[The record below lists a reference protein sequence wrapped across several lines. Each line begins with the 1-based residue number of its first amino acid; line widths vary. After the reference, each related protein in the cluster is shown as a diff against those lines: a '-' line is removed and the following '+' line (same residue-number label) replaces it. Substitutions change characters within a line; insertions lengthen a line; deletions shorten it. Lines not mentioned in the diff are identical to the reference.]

1 MWGINMYGRYY
12 FMYFLKLQRIRLHVK
27 KKIIVTYIPTSIWS
41 ILTKL
46 HFLKLNRKHSLISA
60 RGGQLYW
67 WSESGDTIFLCSLQ
81 YSYYNTWQTVA
92 LCQVNIMTMKKQ
104 IPRDLDLGTTASFW
118 RGMWPAAITYQNGLL
133 RCWNRRA
140 LP

>member
-27 KKIIVTYIPTSIWS
+27 KKSLSRIFLLPFEVFLPNYISWN
-41 ILTKL
+41 
-46 HFLKLNRKHSLISA
+46 NRKHSLISA